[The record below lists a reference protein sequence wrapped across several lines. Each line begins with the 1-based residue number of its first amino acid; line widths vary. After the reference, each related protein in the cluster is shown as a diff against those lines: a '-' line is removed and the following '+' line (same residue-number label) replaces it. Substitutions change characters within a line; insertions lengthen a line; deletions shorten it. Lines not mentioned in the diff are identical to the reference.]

1 VVEWLA
7 PFCIV
12 ALGRLVEA
20 SRRGRVTHA
29 AIDARRI
36 ELRSSADADTVFAK
50 LLTLGGAFRIDDADA
65 SRRILV
71 LSSPTTLWAA
81 GFLYPVHVRQDIIGS
96 VVAIGIRSKSIS
108 VGVVRKSRAHR
119 RCADALSQLLGLP
132 SARVVQRPVVRHT
145 RSSG

>member
-1 VVEWLA
+1 MVEWLA

-36 ELRSSADADTVFAK
+36 EMRSTADADTVFAK
-50 LLTLGGAFRIDDADA
+50 LLTIGSDFRIDDADA
-65 SRRILV
+65 GHRILV

-81 GFLYPVHVRQDIIGS
+81 GFLYPVQVRQDIIGS
-96 VVAIGIRSKSIS
+96 VVVIGIRSKAIS

-119 RCADALSQLLGLP
+119 RCARAVSELLGLP
-132 SARVVQRPVVRHT
+132 SARVVQRAVVRHT
-145 RSSG
+145 